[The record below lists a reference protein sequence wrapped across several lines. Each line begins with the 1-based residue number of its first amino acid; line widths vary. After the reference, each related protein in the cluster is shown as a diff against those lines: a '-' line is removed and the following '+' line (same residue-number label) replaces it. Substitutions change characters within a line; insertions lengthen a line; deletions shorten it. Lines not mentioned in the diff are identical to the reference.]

1 MNPRFSADIP
11 SCNQNATLS
20 FPHLCNGYPFK
31 PWNVHEIILSLI
43 FLPSSSNPQRE
54 YLESILPLHPDISMW
69 SLWSYEQMKNQLY
82 WCLGEG
88 RRDLTKEKPFLGP
101 VWEITATDLQLRA
114 GPGRELGT
122 GYLPEL
128 LARFPA
134 AEQAGGSW
142 SKPGWRVSVVWLKH
156 KIIQLHIGGLGILML
171 YAVFHI
177 YSYWV
182 APTKIRSVLCRPGNQ
197 TPRCGVQE

>member
-69 SLWSYEQMKNQLY
+69 SLWSYEQMKNQFY

-101 VWEITATDLQLRA
+101 VWEITAMDLQLRA
-114 GPGRELGT
+114 GPGRESARVICQSFWHGS
-122 GYLPEL
+122 L
-128 LARFPA
+128 LLSRL
-134 AEQAGGSW
+134 EGAGLNLAG
-142 SKPGWRVSVVWLKH
+142 
-156 KIIQLHIGGLGILML
+156 
-171 YAVFHI
+171 VFQ
-177 YSYWV
+177 S
-182 APTKIRSVLCRPGNQ
+182 
-197 TPRCGVQE
+197 CG